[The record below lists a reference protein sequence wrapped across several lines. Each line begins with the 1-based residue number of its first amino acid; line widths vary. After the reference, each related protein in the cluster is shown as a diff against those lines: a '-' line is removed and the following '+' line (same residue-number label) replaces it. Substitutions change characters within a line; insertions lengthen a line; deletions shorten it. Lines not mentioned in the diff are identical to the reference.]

1 MEPDASN
8 PMKIERE
15 TASGDFRRALWRI
28 WPSAAVIGVCTVLA
42 VFGIMD
48 HLLDPDFH
56 PGWYRD
62 ERIWWVG
69 LGLAWACAGAA
80 WCRRLF
86 RNVARD

>member
-1 MEPDASN
+1 
-8 PMKIERE
+8 
-15 TASGDFRRALWRI
+15 
-28 WPSAAVIGVCTVLA
+28 
-42 VFGIMD
+42 MD

-86 RNVARD
+86 RDVAPD